1 MYNCTFSKGGM
12 PPPPHLTGG
21 DKVYDNSEA
30 FDDDFQRT
38 KEPLHELHFMLA
50 TTHGIRL
57 GTKTLLEKNNA
68 KSRAGFLR
76 EWTKGYEK
84 IKPMKKI
91 SKEFMTWLEA
101 VVAQVP

>member
-1 MYNCTFSKGGM
+1 M